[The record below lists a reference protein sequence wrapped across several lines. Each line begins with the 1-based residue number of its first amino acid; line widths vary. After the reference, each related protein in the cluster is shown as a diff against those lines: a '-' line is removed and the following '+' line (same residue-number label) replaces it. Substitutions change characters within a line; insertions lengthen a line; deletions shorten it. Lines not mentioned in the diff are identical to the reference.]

1 MTKQQKIERLAR
13 FVGGVRL
20 GFRINDKR
28 WVVTS
33 PVDKGASR
41 LFDPYTRL
49 DDAFMV
55 AEKIVGPAEVKFIL
69 EAHGDTNAPG
79 RWWAYFDRTCLG
91 GRDIHGYGHEPAEAI
106 ALAADA
112 YLEVTGFEMEHEKGK
127 P

>member
-33 PVDKGASR
+33 PGDKGASR

-49 DDAFMV
+49 DDAMMV
-55 AEKIVGPAEVKFIL
+55 AEKIARGDGKGDSLHTVMMIRNPTTEHWGAKFNPYDY
-69 EAHGDTNAPG
+69 ENYFYADTLA
-79 RWWAYFDRTCLG
+79 A
-91 GRDIHGYGHEPAEAI
+91 AI

-112 YLEVTGFEMEHEKGK
+112 YLDATGFK
-127 P
+127 